1 MVNNKKHYRIILIEP
16 SAMIAAGFQELIK
29 IHREFEIATVVAD
42 CYHYAERIRSLQ
54 PDIIIINPS
63 VIDYQHKTCTE
74 NILSGA
80 DIPLVALV
88 YQYIKP
94 EELKR
99 YRTVIDIG
107 DDRDKIIKK
116 LYQAIESA
124 PTEVSDGNELSERE
138 KEILISVA
146 KGMINKEI
154 AEQHHISI
162 HTVITHRK
170 NITRKTG
177 IKSVSGL
184 TVYALLNNLIS
195 MNEVE

>member
-63 VIDYQHKTCTE
+63 VIDYQHKTCAE

-80 DIPLVALV
+80 DIPLIALV

-124 PTEVSDGNELSERE
+124 PTEPSDGNELSERE